1 MPGSVQSTGRD
12 LRWSASLGYDV
23 VMPGHADQDRVA
35 ITHFVRGTLGCG
47 CPDEVFD
54 SIAVEPVVPTTDG
67 LPVLQL
73 LIGSRLLIQLV
84 APPHDATAA
93 GWIERLA
100 TAGRAARDRHG
111 YNRFR
116 LVVVT
121 SAGHA
126 LPADLAERFVR
137 LAAND
142 ERSHLHV
149 VAQDH
154 LPEALSVAL
163 AAVSSASD
171 AARTV
176 AK

>member
-1 MPGSVQSTGRD
+1 VGERD
-12 LRWSASLGYDV
+12 E
-23 VMPGHADQDRVA
+23 

-47 CPDEVFD
+47 CPDAVFD
-54 SIAVEPVVPTTDG
+54 SIAIEPVAPTADG
-67 LPVLQL
+67 PTVLQL

-84 APPHDATAA
+84 VPPHDAKAA
-93 GWIERLA
+93 GWVERLA
-100 TAGRAARDRHG
+100 TAGRAARDRHS

-116 LVVVT
+116 LVIVT
-121 SAGHA
+121 SPGHA
-126 LPADLAERFVR
+126 LPADLKERFVR
-137 LAAND
+137 LVGND

-154 LPEALSVAL
+154 LPEALSVSL
-163 AAVSSASD
+163 AAVSSASG

>member
-1 MPGSVQSTGRD
+1 M
-12 LRWSASLGYDV
+12 
-23 VMPGHADQDRVA
+23 DRAAV
-35 ITHFVRGTLGCG
+35 THFVRGTLGCG

-54 SIAVEPVVPTTDG
+54 SIAVEPLLPFAGG
-67 LPVLQL
+67 LPALQL
-73 LIGSRLLIQLV
+73 LIGSRLLIQLAV
-84 APPHDATAA
+84 PPRDAAA
-93 GWIERLA
+93 ADWIERLA
-100 TAGRAARDRHG
+100 TEGRASRDRHG

-121 SAGHA
+121 SPGQAVPAG
-126 LPADLAERFVR
+126 LEERFAR
-137 LAAND
+137 LAGRD
-142 ERSHLHV
+142 ERVHLHF

-163 AAVSSASD
+163 AAASSASG